1 LTPPTTAKFAGM
13 ALLAT
18 ERTSPEEF
26 KAILACLE
34 YYLLQHDTGWAV
46 VWET

>member
-1 LTPPTTAKFAGM
+1 MTTPTTAKFAGM

-18 ERTSPEEF
+18 ERTSPEEY

-34 YYLLQHDTGWAV
+34 YLLQHDTGWAV
-46 VWET
+46 VQET

>member
-1 LTPPTTAKFAGM
+1 VTPPTTAKFAGM

-18 ERTSPEEF
+18 ERTPPKEF

-34 YYLLQHDTGWAV
+34 YLL
-46 VWET
+46 